1 MKMWLHLNVLVR
13 NIHHYFGAAKE
24 KFKVCSSKM
33 AANLS
38 LLLKVEAGEQTGSK
52 HLTSLSG
59 ML

>member
-13 NIHHYFGAAKE
+13 NVHHYFGATKE
-24 KFKVCSSKM
+24 KFKFVRVKM